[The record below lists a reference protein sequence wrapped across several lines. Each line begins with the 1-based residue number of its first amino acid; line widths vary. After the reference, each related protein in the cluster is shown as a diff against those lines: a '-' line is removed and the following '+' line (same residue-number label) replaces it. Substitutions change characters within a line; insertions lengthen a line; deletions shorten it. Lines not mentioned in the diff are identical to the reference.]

1 MSDEAIKAGI
11 KAGDLMKVG
20 STALGGG
27 GGGKEDF
34 AQGGG
39 VNTSEIPK
47 AFEEITRV
55 VTGKVS

>member
-1 MSDEAIKAGI
+1 
-11 KAGDLMKVG
+11 MKVG

-39 VNTSEIPK
+39 VNAGEIPK